1 MADVKPFWNRI
12 TYCVI
17 TGASQGIGREI
28 GIQFAKNV
36 AEGSLFLLLAR
47 NIENLK
53 ETKRLMESVNNKVN
67 IFVYS
72 YDFYKPIGTELDRIL
87 KQSMDMF
94 QKSPE
99 DFELSLMVHNAGSLG
114 DLTELTYDMKNT
126 EKLTSYF
133 MLNFF
138 SVCVLN
144 AEFLK
149 FFDPYKREQDLPL
162 GKSYGEICIVNI
174 TSLCAIKPFGS
185 MGYYCT
191 GKSCR
196 EMFFAVM
203 AEENKNYLIL
213 NYSPGPVLTDM
224 TEVITSSINNEEIKQ
239 LFLNMKEDCTILSP
253 AETVSK
259 LVKVLSCRNFKSGS
273 RIDYYDVKD

>member
-1 MADVKPFWNRI
+1 MAEAKPFWNRK
-12 TYCVI
+12 TYCII

-28 GIQFAKNV
+28 AVQFAKNV
-36 AEGSLFLLLAR
+36 SEGSLFLLLAR
-47 NIENLK
+47 NLENLK
-53 ETKRLMESVNNKVN
+53 ETQRLMESVNSNVN
-67 IFVYS
+67 VFVHS
-72 YDFYKPIGTELDRIL
+72 YNFYEPINVELHKIL
-87 KQSMDMF
+87 NQSMDMF

-99 DFELSLMVHNAGSLG
+99 DFELSVVVHNAGTLG
-114 DLTELTYDMKNT
+114 DVSELTYDMKNL
-126 EKLTSYF
+126 EKLTNYF

-149 FFDPYKREQDLPL
+149 LFDPDKRAPDLPPM
-162 GKSYGEICIVNI
+162 KSHGEICIVNI
-174 TSLCAIKPFGS
+174 TSLCAIKPFPS

-213 NYSPGPVLTDM
+213 NYSPGPVLTGM
-224 TEVITSSINNEEIKQ
+224 TDVITSNINNEEIRQ
-239 LFLNMKEDCTILSP
+239 MFVNMKENRTILTP
-253 AETVSK
+253 PETVSK
-259 LVKVLSCRNFKSGS
+259 LVKVLDGRNFKSGS
-273 RIDYYDVKD
+273 RIDYYEVKD